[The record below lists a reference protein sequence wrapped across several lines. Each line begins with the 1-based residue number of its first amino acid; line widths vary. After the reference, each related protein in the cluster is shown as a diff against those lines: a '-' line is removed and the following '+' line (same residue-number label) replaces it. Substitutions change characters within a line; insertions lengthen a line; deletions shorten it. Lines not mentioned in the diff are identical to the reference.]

1 MVQQQSP
8 PSYDDE
14 MIGSPEVRR
23 LLGGVSETW
32 LTRRLDPDSLYFDQ
46 AFPRP
51 LQYRRGGPRYWP
63 RGEIIAYREG
73 KRRGPDAAVQPRTEA
88 VGGERGAAPG
98 VPQQS
103 AHKRGHKNQAPAV
116 TVAR

>member
-1 MVQQQSP
+1 VQQPP

-32 LTRRLDPDSLYFDQ
+32 LTRRLDPLSLYFDQ

-73 KRRGPDAAVQPRTEA
+73 KRHGLDAAGNPGPQ
-88 VGGERGAAPG
+88 AALMR
-98 VPQQS
+98 S
-103 AHKRGHKNQAPAV
+103 KE
-116 TVAR
+116 